1 VLLAAALGPAA
12 AGQSLIPPENF
23 KVAFIGDQGLGA
35 APRAVLQLIAAEGA
49 DAVVHSGDFDY
60 VSSPRSWDEQ
70 ITDILGPCFPY
81 FASVGNHDDWAFYP
95 TGGYQ
100 EYLEARMDCLGLDW
114 DGDLGARSAHTY
126 GGVVF
131 VLTAPGIFGNGD
143 ADYAPYIRERLAA
156 SDAIW
161 RISSWHKLMRNVQ
174 IGGKPNETGWGV
186 YEESRRGGAVIATG
200 HEHSYARTHPLR
212 RIWNQDVDS
221 TSAWFT
227 IARDDPDTPWDDGV
241 TFVHHNGLGGY
252 SIRDQERC
260 LPTVWPYGCNGEWA
274 AVYAEQQGA
283 NYGAL
288 FGVFHVDGDPRL
300 AHFYFKDID
309 GNVPDEFHVEATW
322 GPCCP
327 ADLDGDCDVGLGDVP
342 VLLASWG
349 TEPGGPPDLDG
360 DGVVAVRDFL
370 HLLAR
375 WGPCR

>member
-1 VLLAAALGPAA
+1 MRPTRRWQSVARSCVLLAAALGPAA

-114 DGDLGARSAHTY
+114 DGDLGARSAHSY
-126 GGVVF
+126 GGVLF

-174 IGGKPNETGWGV
+174 VGGKPNETGWGV

-212 RIWNQDVDS
+212 RIWNQDVNDA
-221 TSAWFT
+221 SAWFT
-227 IARDDPDTPWDDGV
+227 IARDDPDTP
-241 TFVHHNGLGGY
+241 
-252 SIRDQERC
+252 
-260 LPTVWPYGCNGEWA
+260 
-274 AVYAEQQGA
+274 
-283 NYGAL
+283 
-288 FGVFHVDGDPRL
+288 
-300 AHFYFKDID
+300 
-309 GNVPDEFHVEATW
+309 
-322 GPCCP
+322 
-327 ADLDGDCDVGLGDVP
+327 
-342 VLLASWG
+342 
-349 TEPGGPPDLDG
+349 
-360 DGVVAVRDFL
+360 
-370 HLLAR
+370 
-375 WGPCR
+375 